1 MTRREFFQRRIPRY
15 RKDPLLFFKEVT
27 HFEPDPW
34 QREAAVAV
42 SQHRRVAIRSG
53 AGRGQN
59 GTGSQSY
66 VVVHCLF
73 FLPAHR
79 LHRTHDATA
88 GQRPV
93 GRNGKVAG
101 RKPGASN
108 DVHMDEDPR
117 VHERL

>member
-1 MTRREFFQRRIPRY
+1 MSKKIKY
-15 RKDPLLFFKEVT
+15 IV
-27 HFEPDPW
+27 
-34 QREAAVAV
+34 AAVLACC
-42 SQHRRVAIRSG
+42 HPFR

-59 GTGSQSY
+59 SIGSQSY

-79 LHRTHDATA
+79 LHRTHDATV

-117 VHERL
+117 IHERL